1 MFHGNYAFA
10 AGDGKI
16 ASGLLHNRRACDF
29 NEAGD
34 EDWLPESMCRVWAPS
49 QFSFAYLFYATLWV
63 FLPSHRSSRR
73 HDFMASLSFCTF

>member
-10 AGDGKI
+10 AGDEKI

-49 QFSFAYLFYATLWV
+49 QFSFASLFYATL
-63 FLPSHRSSRR
+63 LG
-73 HDFMASLSFCTF
+73 LSPKPQEFSTS